1 MNAAGP
7 PDVLPRRM
15 LRRFALREQTWHL
28 MGNQRLLRVIAP
40 ACVLFMVAL
49 TAQGQDAGAPVGGPL
64 NPSNGGRFSCRLD
77 VNRRV
82 LVPGATAELELWCT
96 GIPSSRNP
104 TGEGAPAVPQL
115 GDLGA
120 GRSLRVQWSSSG
132 STDAAGVGG
141 LTPGFNANARYT
153 APLQIPDPPE
163 LEVRVRVDLSEGA
176 RVVDSLAITTSL
188 RLIDRSWRLEVD
200 TTHASRCLGMSALAN
215 YDLTCRGMA
224 IDLTVRDDLR
234 VESLGPARC
243 VARLAHFG
251 TCDESTVRRGR
262 ALGGNSITAV
272 TGRVD
277 PASGQLL
284 LDLDGQRASSPEL
297 THADRHVDA
306 PRTLPLLGATLN
318 LPARD
323 GATRNFGNLEGGP
336 SGMLVEFRLRRRN

>member
-1 MNAAGP
+1 MN
-7 PDVLPRRM
+7 
-15 LRRFALREQTWHL
+15 
-28 MGNQRLLRVIAP
+28 NQQIFRAITP
-40 ACVLFMVAL
+40 ACVLFMAASA
-49 TAQGQDAGAPVGGPL
+49 AQAQDAGAPAGGPL
-64 NPSNGGRFSCRLD
+64 NPSNAGRFSCRLD

-82 LVPGATAELELWCT
+82 LVPGATAELEVWCT
-96 GIPSSRNP
+96 GIPSTRNP
-104 TGEGAPAVPQL
+104 TGEGPPAVPQV

-132 STDAAGVGG
+132 STNVAGVGG
-141 LTPGFNANARYT
+141 LTPGFNANVRYT

-176 RVVDSLAITTSL
+176 RVVDSVAMTTSL
-188 RLIDRSWRLEVD
+188 RLIERSWRLEVD
-200 TTHASRCLGMSALAN
+200 TTHASRCVGMSPLAN

-234 VESLGPARC
+234 IESLGPSRC

-251 TCDESTVRRGR
+251 TCEESTVRRGR
-262 ALGGNSITAV
+262 ALGGNTITAV
-272 TGRVD
+272 AGRVD

-297 THADRHVDA
+297 AHADRHIDA
-306 PRTLPLLGATLN
+306 PRTLPLLGSTLN
-318 LPARD
+318 LPARE

-336 SGMLVEFRLRRRN
+336 TGMLVEFRLHRRN